1 MDEGSEGPTR
11 AEVLHLAGHGAQ
23 GRLGCWA
30 GKPFLKRLSQVREAD
45 LGRDGSEGLGDLLPV
60 RRSFGPEILPLGR
73 WRPGSD
79 RVTGRDRF
87 AEIRLGQP
95 YLTLAFRDGVDKNTA
110 GLARWHVFTGR
121 ADSRSA
127 AVRVTHE
134 TPQAHRKDRR
144 CDTDN
149 SLGAS
154 GRACAIMIGMN
165 SRFLGIAEL
174 VEAPSVAVVVDV
186 MRAFTVA
193 AWAFAQGAEKI
204 VLAESL
210 DDALALKARHPD
222 WVALKDGPP
231 APGFDAV
238 NSPGLLRSIDLGGRT
253 VVQKTTAGTVG
264 ALAVKEASL
273 VLCASFVVAEAT
285 ARRLRT
291 SKSDS
296 VTFVVTGED
305 GQADEDLACA
315 QYIARRVAEAGTD
328 AAEFLHRAAES
339 RAAAELAEGV
349 RQGVHPDDVALCL
362 ELDRFPFAMVA
373 ALEDSLMVLRPCAEA
388 SLTDEASI

>member
-1 MDEGSEGPTR
+1 M
-11 AEVLHLAGHGAQ
+11 
-23 GRLGCWA
+23 
-30 GKPFLKRLSQVREAD
+30 
-45 LGRDGSEGLGDLLPV
+45 
-60 RRSFGPEILPLGR
+60 
-73 WRPGSD
+73 
-79 RVTGRDRF
+79 
-87 AEIRLGQP
+87 
-95 YLTLAFRDGVDKNTA
+95 N
-110 GLARWHVFTGR
+110 
-121 ADSRSA
+121 
-127 AVRVTHE
+127 
-134 TPQAHRKDRR
+134 AH
-144 CDTDN
+144 
-149 SLGAS
+149 
-154 GRACAIMIGMN
+154 
-165 SRFLGIAEL
+165 FLGISDL

-210 DDALALKARHPD
+210 DEALALKTRHPD
-222 WVALKDGPP
+222 WVALKDGPS
-231 APGFDAV
+231 APGFDTV
-238 NSPGLLRSIDLGGRT
+238 NSPGLMRSFDLGGRT

-285 ARRLRT
+285 ARLLRT
-291 SKSDS
+291 NKSDS

-315 QYIARRVAEAGTD
+315 QYIARRATGAGTD
-328 AAEFLHRAAES
+328 AAEFLRRAGES

-373 ALEDSLMVLRPCAEA
+373 TLEDSLMVLRASSVS